1 MSYIN
6 YKIAKHRKPIN
17 DIELEYYLAGL
28 IEGDGYF
35 GDRRLEIIFNEM
47 DTPLAGYLQQRI
59 GYGSVSKI
67 KGKKEVKYGS
77 SPVQHPSGSSCQH
90 ADLVRA
96 RNLPSACALRVP
108 GLWLRHRAAWL
119 ISTTLWVPEGR
130 SGARLHPAQ
139 TGVSA
144 RPKVVRVR
152 TGCSLR

>member
-6 YKIAKHRKPIN
+6 YKISKHRKPIN

-67 KGKKEVKYGS
+67 KGKKAVKYGS

-108 GLWLRHRAAWL
+108 GRARRGSSAQRCGL
-119 ISTTLWVPEGR
+119 SR
-130 SGARLHPAQ
+130 RDLHPAQ

>member
-6 YKIAKHRKPIN
+6 YKIAKHRKQIN
-17 DIELEYYLAGL
+17 NIELGYYLAGL

-67 KGKKEVKYGS
+67 KGKKAVKYGS

-108 GLWLRHRAAWL
+108 GRARRG
-119 ISTTLWVPEGR
+119 S
-130 SGARLHPAQ
+130 SAQ
-139 TGVSA
+139 RCGWS
-144 RPKVVRVR
+144 
-152 TGCSLR
+152 